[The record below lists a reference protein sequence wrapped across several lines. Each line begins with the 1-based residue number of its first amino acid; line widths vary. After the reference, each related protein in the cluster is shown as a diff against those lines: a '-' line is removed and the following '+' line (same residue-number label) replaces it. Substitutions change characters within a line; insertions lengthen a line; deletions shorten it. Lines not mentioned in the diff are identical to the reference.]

1 MNTLDD
7 KDNIEKLAP
16 SSIKKDETVC
26 KVIKTTDCNLSKVHQ
41 HLNDAVFL
49 YRINELSSKQLDH
62 LAVQWQPL
70 VWRDSWPIDTKR
82 AVIATMIVEK
92 RRMGTL
98 SAVKNALASVKSA
111 STVQEWWEQSPQG
124 TPHTFKITVSQN
136 KLGGIVREEMTRD
149 LRLLIDITKPV
160 RSQYTLTIIQAL
172 EGNLTLSAGKKSV
185 VMCNVP
191 IVKKLVCTVRSTLS
205 RTSKLKAFSYITVN
219 DVKPLKSSFVS
230 ARNIRTYSAIKSFS
244 YSLIN

>member
-1 MNTLDD
+1 MNTLDNE
-7 KDNIEKLAP
+7 DNIEKLAP
-16 SSIKKDETVC
+16 SSIKKDETVRNA
-26 KVIKTTDCNLSKVHQ
+26 IKTTDCNLSKVHQ

-49 YRINELSSKQLDH
+49 YRINELSSEQLDH

-70 VWRDSWPIDTKR
+70 VWRDSWSIDTKR

-111 STVQEWWEQSPQG
+111 STVQEWWQQSPQG
-124 TPHTFKITVSQN
+124 KPHTFKITVSQN

-191 IVKKLVCTVRSTLS
+191 IVQKLVCKARSTLS

-219 DVKPLKSSFVS
+219 DVNL
-230 ARNIRTYSAIKSFS
+230 
-244 YSLIN
+244 